1 MNEDGSEILFEKSGG
16 PTGHITTSTGPS
28 TTRMCC
34 TPLAALLRRHGRRH
48 VNYLSLDIEGAEL
61 SALRGVDWSSTTI
74 DVMTV
79 ENAKQVSK

>member
-1 MNEDGSEILFEKSGG
+1 MNEDGSEILFETSRAALPDTLPPRASRRPACAARRSG
-16 PTGHITTSTGPS
+16 
-28 TTRMCC
+28 
-34 TPLAALLRRHGRRH
+34 ALLRRHGRRH